1 MSVRDEIFR
10 YLVGN
15 SVRRV
20 SIPLEIRTVSN
31 ISVPIAMSKAL
42 FGLPIIVP
50 GEKPCFKG
58 QYVTHSVYNG
68 EDGTRRWVIKTGIF
82 SIMAVFV
89 ERETRV
95 YYPFAELGLLTA
107 IAPTILEWIR
117 RGYDD
122 YGRRFAGYFEAVGNF
137 DVDIVECREDDIL
150 YLDKVTNGELPI
162 IIVDKYNILRSQPP
176 SEFFEEYA
184 SLQFAYRE
192 LVRQKA
198 EYERRIRRLELQVAT
213 REAEYR
219 VIKQDLDE
227 LVDIV
232 NTLLRENERLR
243 EELSKRDVRDRFRYA
258 KIEVYESMIHS
269 LQRTI
274 TELSVILDRIVSMR
288 EKIEKLVPTPPTVV
302 PTPPT
307 PTKAK
312 PEEKKEERKYVIAKG
327 E

>member
-1 MSVRDEIFR
+1 MSIRDEIFR
-10 YLVGN
+10 YLIEGTRQARI
-15 SVRRV
+15 SL
-20 SIPLEIRTVSN
+20 PLEIRTVSS
-31 ISVPIAMSKAL
+31 ISVPVAMSKAL

-58 QYVTHSVYNG
+58 QYVTHTVYDG
-68 EDGTRRWVIKTGIF
+68 EDGSRRWIIKTGLF
-82 SIMAVFV
+82 SIMAVFI
-89 ERETRV
+89 ERDTRV
-95 YYPFAELGLLTA
+95 YYPFSELGVLTA
-107 IAPTILEWIR
+107 TAPTILEWIR
-117 RGYDD
+117 RGHDD
-122 YGRRFAGYFEAVGNF
+122 YGRRFAGYFEVVGNF
-137 DVDIVECREDDIL
+137 DVDMVECKEDDIL
-150 YLDKVTNGELPI
+150 YLDRIMSGELPLI
-162 IIVDKYNILRSQPP
+162 IIDKYNILRSQTP

-227 LVDIV
+227 LSDIIS
-232 NTLLRENERLR
+232 TLLRENERLR
-243 EELSKRDVRDRFRYA
+243 EELSKRDIRDRFKYA

-274 TELSVILDRIVSMR
+274 AELSIILDRIASMK
-288 EKIEKLVPTPPTVV
+288 EKVEKMT
-302 PTPPT
+302 PT
-307 PTKAK
+307 PTVAPVPPPK
-312 PEEKKEERKYVIAKG
+312 PEKKEEKKEERRYVIAKG